1 MYQKLKSKAF
11 IISLIMIL
19 FVSVGTTMAYLID
32 STDPVTNKFIPS
44 TISVMVEENI
54 DGSVKNN
61 VTLRNTGNTKAF
73 VRAAVVVTWQ
83 SEDGKVSGQMPIEG
97 TDYVLDWKDQTHLN
111 GSNWKKGT
119 DDFYYYLKALEGDPD
134 GTGEKKGGST
144 TVLFTKCQIKDG
156 ATVPDGYSLNV
167 EIIGSAIQAAPDNAV
182 EEAWSNSKVKVD
194 ANNGTLEISPLEEG
208 NSV

>member
-1 MYQKLKSKAF
+1 MYQKLKSKAL

-44 TISVMVEENI
+44 TISVTVEEDF

-83 SEDGKVSGQMPIEG
+83 SKDGKVSGQMPIEG
-97 TDYVLDWKDQTHLN
+97 TDYELEWKDQAYLED
-111 GSNWKKGT
+111 SNWKKGA
-119 DDFYYYLKALEGDPD
+119 DDFYYYLEALDSDPD

-144 TVLFTKCQIKDG
+144 TELFTACKIKEG
-156 ATVPDGYSLNV
+156 ATVPDGHSLNV
-167 EIIGSAIQAAPDNAV
+167 EIIGSAIQAAPDEAV
-182 EEAWSNSKVKVD
+182 EEAWSNSMVTVE
-194 ANNGTLEISPLEEG
+194 ANNDKLTISAVG
-208 NSV
+208 GQ

>member
-1 MYQKLKSKAF
+1 MYQKLKSKAL

-19 FVSVGTTMAYLID
+19 FVSVGTTVAYLID
-32 STDPVTNKFIPS
+32 VTDPVTNTFTPS
-44 TISVMVEENI
+44 TISVTVDEALDDN
-54 DGSVKNN
+54 VKNN

-97 TDYVLDWKDQTHLN
+97 TDYELKWKDQAHLS

-119 DDFYYYLKALEGDPD
+119 DDFYYYLEALEGDPD

-144 TVLFTKCQIKDG
+144 TVLFTECQIKEG

-167 EIIGSAIQAAPDNAV
+167 EIIGSAIQAAPDKAV
-182 EEAWSNSKVKVD
+182 EEAWSNSMVTVG
-194 ANNGTLEISPLEEG
+194 AYNGKLSISAVG
-208 NSV
+208 GQ